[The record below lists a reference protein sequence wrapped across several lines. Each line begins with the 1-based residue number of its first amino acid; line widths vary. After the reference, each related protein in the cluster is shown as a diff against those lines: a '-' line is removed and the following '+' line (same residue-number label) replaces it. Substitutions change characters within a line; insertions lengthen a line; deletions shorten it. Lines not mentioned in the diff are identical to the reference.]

1 VFRATAELIRLDV
14 SVTDA
19 SGLAI
24 IDLVPGNFAVFQDG
38 EPQAIRFAEFH
49 PGRVGNARRPPH
61 RSTAGFDPRS
71 SGRRLVFIVDDLH
84 MDFDSVVRVREA
96 LDTYVNDAL
105 VPGDELMVTGTRDPG
120 QPREPFTA
128 DRTLLRRQILSLHFE
143 PGRAQIDPGTQLV
156 NCRALPV
163 DALDPAVTDGT
174 LAVITQV
181 LLDLR
186 EYPGRKSVML
196 LADRIDVRCPEYRD
210 SYYERLRRLSD
221 LASRSSAVIYGLHT
235 VGAVSGAVMPEHR
248 GTGEMGSPSS
258 GVTVDNLVSDSLRR
272 LAEPTGGFARRSN
285 SVRELLD
292 EAVQDQQGYY
302 SLAYEPPPG
311 TFVGKKLK
319 YRTLR
324 LRVDRPDAN
333 VRTRGGFY
341 SVTDDAVLLRH

>member
-1 VFRATAELIRLDV
+1 MTAGRIVVVASALALVGRLPVPNAPVFAVAPSGLSDGVTQAAPHADGSVFRATAELIRLDV

-61 RSTAGFDPRS
+61 RSTAGLDAGA

-156 NCRALPV
+156 NCRAL
-163 DALDPAVTDGT
+163 
-174 LAVITQV
+174 
-181 LLDLR
+181 
-186 EYPGRKSVML
+186 
-196 LADRIDVRCPEYRD
+196 
-210 SYYERLRRLSD
+210 
-221 LASRSSAVIYGLHT
+221 RS
-235 VGAVSGAVMPEHR
+235 M
-248 GTGEMGSPSS
+248 
-258 GVTVDNLVSDSLRR
+258 
-272 LAEPTGGFARRSN
+272 RS
-285 SVRELLD
+285 
-292 EAVQDQQGYY
+292 
-302 SLAYEPPPG
+302 
-311 TFVGKKLK
+311 T
-319 YRTLR
+319 
-324 LRVDRPDAN
+324 RP
-333 VRTRGGFY
+333 
-341 SVTDDAVLLRH
+341 